1 MGARISMVNVTK
13 SNFILLVLPRVG
25 PILNTLAVDV
35 HLASGMSGNHPK
47 SLLVKSLRIS
57 CYHKLSEP
65 IKYEGEQNMKV

>member
-1 MGARISMVNVTK
+1 MGARISVVHVTK

-35 HLASGMSGNHPK
+35 HLAKKMSGNHPK

-57 CYHKLSEP
+57 SYHRLSEP
-65 IKYEGEQNMKV
+65 IKYEGEQNMRV